1 MLKRITL
8 YDLDFISANNFT
20 NVVQEIMF
28 FDPFTEYYNKR
39 LPLLI
44 TPNVDDVVKFS
55 KEENIYIA
63 KNMQNASFILPDG
76 QFVVW
81 SSWLLRKPLQR
92 RLPGSDLFPALWSEI
107 KNSNKK
113 IFLIAPDDKV
123 GKLLQNEY
131 PSLRY
136 IVPPFFKECDT
147 SALNE
152 IIDQAIRE
160 IQSIRPDMIFIGIRF
175 PKQHLIALK
184 MIDKIKLQQNIIPN
198 DSTMPLFLLL
208 GASFE
213 FYLGIKKRAP
223 RFIQILGME
232 WFHRFVQ
239 EPRRLFKRFFIED
252 MAFFPIIY
260 REWKKK

>member
-8 YDLDFISANNFT
+8 YGLDFISANDFT
-20 NVVQEIMF
+20 DLVKEIMC
-28 FDPFTEYYNKR
+28 FDPQSIYYDQR

-44 TPNVDDVVKFS
+44 TPNVDDVVKFNK
-55 KEENIYIA
+55 KENKYIA
-63 KNMQNASFILPDG
+63 DKMQKASFILPDG

-92 RLPGSDLFPALWSEI
+92 RLPGSDLFPALWTEI
-107 KNSNKK
+107 KKSKKK
-113 IFLIAPDDKV
+113 IFLIAPDEKV

-136 IVPPFFKECDT
+136 IVPAFFKEDDI
-147 SALNE
+147 SAINN
-152 IIDQAIRE
+152 IVDQAMQEIR
-160 IQSIRPDMIFIGIRF
+160 STPPDLIFIGIRF

-184 MIDKIKLQQNIIPN
+184 LIDKLNIQDTKLKEN
-198 DSTMPLFLLL
+198 SMPLFLLL

-223 RFIQILGME
+223 RFVQIIGME
-232 WFHRFVQ
+232 WFHRFAQ

-260 REWKKK
+260 KEWKKK